1 MRISTQSI
9 MNRYNRNLSNTIG
22 NLDKSRIRVLTNR
35 SFNSIAED
43 PASATKSFKLRREYN
58 EISDQINNVE
68 DTLSLY
74 DNLAAGALDVSTM
87 LSQEVNE
94 SVLQGMNGST
104 SLEARKA
111 YAQALRG
118 VQENIVLSLNAKY
131 ADRHLYGGASTKE
144 PPFAFDKEK
153 NILTYRGLD
162 VNSND
167 PAVQKQIKDMVEK
180 ETLYVD
186 LGFGLT
192 EDAGGD
198 LIKGTAFDT
207 AVSGL
212 EIIGY
217 GKNADGTSKN
227 AVVLLGEIAD
237 ALEDP
242 TFNQGNFDGLM
253 KRYHACKNEAADYVA
268 ELGTKCKFLEDTK
281 VTLERNQF
289 KINEQILSVEEVD
302 TAAAIS
308 DYIWQQY
315 AYNAALKVG
324 TSILSPSFIDFMK

>member
-1 MRISTQSI
+1 MRISTQAI

-22 NLDKSRIRVLTNR
+22 NLDNSRNKVLTNR
-35 SFNSIAED
+35 SFNSIAEN
-43 PASATKSFKLRREYN
+43 PASAAKSFKLRREYN
-58 EISDQINNVE
+58 EISDQVKNLE

-74 DNLAAGALDVSTM
+74 DNLAAGALDVSTL
-87 LSQEVNE
+87 LSQDVNQDILE
-94 SVLQGMNGST
+94 AINGTT
-104 SLEARKA
+104 SLEARKVH
-111 YAQALRG
+111 AQALRG
-118 VQENIVLSLNAKY
+118 IQENIVLSMNAKY
-131 ADRHLYGGASTKE
+131 ADRYLYGGASTKE

-167 PAVQKQIKDMVEK
+167 PAVQQQIKDMIDK

-192 EDAGGD
+192 EDGGGD

-212 EIIGY
+212 EILGY

-227 AVVLLGEIAD
+227 VVVLLGEMAN
-237 ALEDP
+237 ALEEP
-242 TFNQGNFDGLM
+242 TFDQDNFGKLM
-253 KRYHACKNEAADYVA
+253 ERYQVGRNHAADYVA

-289 KINEQILSVEEVD
+289 EINKQILAVEEVD